1 MYNFITILYDVFSC
15 FGVLA
20 KNQNTRDIRNIKNF
34 SSHQHSL
41 GDMFDELINIIDK
54 EQVLSTEQRKVT
66 FRRYE
71 DLYVKLMHYSVFTDK
86 THQIIKQKYF
96 NDIVPMILA
105 LDIRNTYRPD
115 NEMAFYYH
123 IHSFLTQIPDNE
135 DDIYHAARTYLRNYV
150 KLCLSRYTPANAHFK
165 DIFDG
170 VYEFIRNIR
179 KNSTPGKTKLTA
191 TINTCK
197 ETCKHLLYLSNE
209 DKEKTISDLDK
220 IQVACY
226 YLTILLAFER
236 RTSLTSA
243 LATLYKMLISKREV
257 SEYECQL
264 LYLTN
269 PIDVM
274 NILNKYIYYFPNENS
289 PFYTLKI
296 DSALSW
302 EAIDAIRDY
311 SISDIYLYP
320 EQKTINCVVE
330 IENIVFGGYIYTL
343 NNGVT
348 LQNIENT
355 LKDSSCHYV
364 LNGYTEFVNCLIQL
378 TSGKTESVHRTIN
391 KLNYEKLPFG
401 FIIAAFAILKIA
413 FKIKFS
419 KNHVNIRA
427 LLNDINYFMTYQGES
442 INLIS
447 LDHEYPES
455 CLQNDTNTYLLGRVI
470 FLYNSMI
477 YKFINCQEHET
488 NNIHSAMINNL
499 LQEVDIALGKINN
512 IIDSRNISAPHE
524 LANILT
530 REKILTTREKKGNL
544 ISLFDGFTLFHCVG
558 MITFLIHYLRTP
570 EEKVENIFMLYGA
583 DKNNKLRRRLVYDA
597 LGIIQSQQE

>member
-1 MYNFITILYDVFSC
+1 MYNFITIMYDVFSY

-54 EQVLSTEQRKVT
+54 EQVLSTEQRKVI

-150 KLCLSRYTPANAHFK
+150 KLCLSGYTPANAHFK
-165 DIFDG
+165 YIFDG

-209 DKEKTISDLDK
+209 DKEKIISDLDK

-243 LATLYKMLISKREV
+243 LATLYKMLISEREV

-274 NILNKYIYYFPNENS
+274 NTLNKYIYYFPNENS

-512 IIDSRNISAPHE
+512 IIDSRNISAPMNWQIF
-524 LANILT
+524 LPA
-530 REKILTTREKKGNL
+530 KK
-544 ISLFDGFTLFHCVG
+544 
-558 MITFLIHYLRTP
+558 YLQHGKKKET
-570 EEKVENIFMLYGA
+570 
-583 DKNNKLRRRLVYDA
+583 
-597 LGIIQSQQE
+597 

>member
-1 MYNFITILYDVFSC
+1 

-54 EQVLSTEQRKVT
+54 EQVLSTEQRKVI

-150 KLCLSRYTPANAHFK
+150 KLCLSGYTPANAHFK
-165 DIFDG
+165 YIFDG

-209 DKEKTISDLDK
+209 DKEKIISDLDK

-243 LATLYKMLISKREV
+243 LATLYKMLISEREV

-264 LYLTN
+264 LYLTG

-274 NILNKYIYYFPNENS
+274 N
-289 PFYTLKI
+289 TL
-296 DSALSW
+296 
-302 EAIDAIRDY
+302 
-311 SISDIYLYP
+311 
-320 EQKTINCVVE
+320 
-330 IENIVFGGYIYTL
+330 
-343 NNGVT
+343 
-348 LQNIENT
+348 
-355 LKDSSCHYV
+355 
-364 LNGYTEFVNCLIQL
+364 
-378 TSGKTESVHRTIN
+378 
-391 KLNYEKLPFG
+391 
-401 FIIAAFAILKIA
+401 
-413 FKIKFS
+413 
-419 KNHVNIRA
+419 
-427 LLNDINYFMTYQGES
+427 
-442 INLIS
+442 
-447 LDHEYPES
+447 
-455 CLQNDTNTYLLGRVI
+455 
-470 FLYNSMI
+470 
-477 YKFINCQEHET
+477 
-488 NNIHSAMINNL
+488 
-499 LQEVDIALGKINN
+499 
-512 IIDSRNISAPHE
+512 
-524 LANILT
+524 
-530 REKILTTREKKGNL
+530 
-544 ISLFDGFTLFHCVG
+544 
-558 MITFLIHYLRTP
+558 
-570 EEKVENIFMLYGA
+570 
-583 DKNNKLRRRLVYDA
+583 
-597 LGIIQSQQE
+597 

>member
-1 MYNFITILYDVFSC
+1 MYNFITIMYDVFSC

-20 KNQNTRDIRNIKNF
+20 KNQNIRDIRNIKNF

-41 GDMFDELINIIDK
+41 ADMFDELTYIIDK
-54 EQVLSTEQRKVT
+54 EQVLSTEQRKVI

-96 NDIVPMILA
+96 NDVVPMILA

-135 DDIYHAARTYLRNYV
+135 DDIYHAVRTYLRNYV
-150 KLCLSRYTPANAHFK
+150 KLCLSGYTPTNAHFK
-165 DIFDG
+165 NIFDG

-179 KNSTPGKTKLTA
+179 KNSTPGKTKLIA
-191 TINTCK
+191 AINICK
-197 ETCKHLLYLSNE
+197 EACKYLLCLSDK
-209 DKEKTISDLDK
+209 DKEIIFSDLDK

-226 YLTILLAFER
+226 SLTILLAFER
-236 RTSLTSA
+236 RTSLTSN
-243 LATLYKMLISKREV
+243 LATLYKMLINEREV
-257 SEYECQL
+257 SEYECQQ
-264 LYLTN
+264 LYLIN

-274 NILNKYIYYFPNENS
+274 NILNKYIYYFPGENS
-289 PFYTLKI
+289 PLYTLKI

-302 EAIDAIRDY
+302 DAIDAIRDY

-320 EQKTINCVVE
+320 EQKTINCIVE

-343 NNGVT
+343 SDGVT
-348 LQNIENT
+348 LQNMENT

-364 LNGYTEFVNCLIQL
+364 LNGYTEFVNCLRQL
-378 TSGKTESVHRTIN
+378 TSGKTESVQRTIN
-391 KLNYEKLPFG
+391 KLEYEKLPFG

-419 KNHVNIRA
+419 KNHVNTRA
-427 LLNDINYFMTYQGES
+427 LLNDISYFMTYQGES

-447 LDHEYPES
+447 LDHEYPEFR
-455 CLQNDTNTYLLGRVI
+455 LQNDTNTYLLGRMI

-477 YKFINCQEHET
+477 YKFRNCQEHET
-488 NNIHSAMINNL
+488 NNINSVMINNL
-499 LQEVDIALGKINN
+499 LQEVDIALGKIND
-512 IIDSRNISAPHE
+512 IIDSRNISVPHE
-524 LANILT
+524 LANILIH
-530 REKILTTREKKGNL
+530 EKILTTREKKE
-544 ISLFDGFTLFHCVG
+544 T
-558 MITFLIHYLRTP
+558 
-570 EEKVENIFMLYGA
+570 
-583 DKNNKLRRRLVYDA
+583 
-597 LGIIQSQQE
+597 